1 MNSSLR
7 TGMLMLA
14 VWLGLSGA
22 SFAKQVFFRD
32 GSVLECESVWR
43 RDGLIFVKVN
53 RDVVLEFA
61 PAELDLRRSMRQTRQ
76 KGGQAKRKRSH
87 AGAAGAV
94 AAASAVTP
102 TPASAPAQE
111 VKQVAAKTPAAA
123 ARTADQPVPAAPPA
137 AAAAAAVP
145 AAQPEPAP
153 DAASSQPS
161 PLTKEEYERRTKE
174 NTAAMAEAI
183 RKGDSELVKKALDE
197 QKELVRRQREA
208 ANAPGPDGLRP
219 EPPWFKYFLMMI
231 MSGLFIIIGMWGI
244 FRKAGHSGV
253 KSIVPVYNYYVLM
266 QIAGKPGWW
275 CLLALVPVVGLATHL
290 LAMLAL
296 AERFR
301 RSAAFGI
308 GLVLLPMI
316 FFPLLAFGGAR
327 VEEVGEDLNFT
338 FSEEPPER

>member
-76 KGGQAKRKRSH
+76 KGVQAKRKRSH

-111 VKQVAAKTPAAA
+111 VKQVAAKTPVAA
-123 ARTADQPVPAAPPA
+123 ARTADQPVPAAPHA
-137 AAAAAAVP
+137 AVAAAVP

-327 VEEVGEDLNFT
+327 VEEVGEALNFT

>member
-1 MNSSLR
+1 MRFLLR

-22 SFAKQVFFRD
+22 SFAKQVYFRD

-43 RDGLIFVKVN
+43 QNGLVFVKVN

-61 PAELDLRRSMRQTRQ
+61 PAELDLRRGMRQTKQ
-76 KGGQAKRKRSH
+76 KVVQAKRKRSH
-87 AGAAGAV
+87 AGAGAV

-123 ARTADQPVPAAPPA
+123 ARTADQPVPAVPPA
-137 AAAAAAVP
+137 TVAAAVP
-145 AAQPEPAP
+145 AVQPDPAP
-153 DAASSQPS
+153 DAAGSQPS

-183 RKGDSELVKKALDE
+183 KKGDSELVKKALDE

-219 EPPWFKYFLMMI
+219 EPPWYKYFLMMI

-244 FRKAGHSGV
+244 FRKAGHLGV

-275 CLLALVPVVGLATHL
+275 CLLAFVPVVGLATHL

-296 AERFR
+296 AERFQ

-327 VEEVGEDLNFT
+327 VEEVREDLNFT
-338 FSEEPPER
+338 FSEEPPKG